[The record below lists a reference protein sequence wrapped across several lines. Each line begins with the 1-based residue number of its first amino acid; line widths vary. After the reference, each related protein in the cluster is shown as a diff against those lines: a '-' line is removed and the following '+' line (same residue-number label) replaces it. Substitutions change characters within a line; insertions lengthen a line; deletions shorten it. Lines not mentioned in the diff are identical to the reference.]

1 MKIGMLSDTH
11 DDYENTNKAIDIFQE
26 NDVKAVIHVG
36 DIISPPVITEFYR
49 LTEKVLNYS
58 VTISCF

>member
-11 DDYENTNKAIDIFQE
+11 DDIDNTNKAIDIFQE